1 MAGHL
6 VLLAIKYLTI
16 NSNLLALRLPRS
28 LYVFFFCFFFLQP
41 SYVWSPWST
50 AGSKPSPELPVGC
63 PGAKWCG
70 GPAGFLLTPP
80 KSEAGSVSSASQAL
94 EEPHLG

>member
-28 LYVFFFCFFFLQP
+28 LHVFFFP
-41 SYVWSPWST
+41 S
-50 AGSKPSPELPVGC
+50 
-63 PGAKWCG
+63 
-70 GPAGFLLTPP
+70 
-80 KSEAGSVSSASQAL
+80 AL
-94 EEPHLG
+94 VRVVPLEHCWE